1 MKKRFSPKA
10 VSSPEMNIRN
20 PDARYRKRRGRAF
33 LVFAALSVLSLSLAS
48 DASAQ
53 RSFSRKYPASRNVR
67 LELVNRFGRIEV
79 LAWDRNEIKV
89 TASMD
94 SPAARFSPAQSAD
107 ALVINVVNDNRGR
120 GEIGDVN
127 FQIWVPSSSTVE
139 IVTRRGNIIVRDV
152 SGSRV
157 RARSFEGDIELT
169 GIRAGTVVAENTV
182 GNITYD
188 GDIMS
193 GGEYVFSSTQGD
205 ISISIPANAAFRLVA
220 TAPTR
225 NIALGP
231 FPSGGLSFIGE
242 GRKVV
247 GNVGDGGASLTV
259 TNLRGSIKFFRR

>member
-1 MKKRFSPKA
+1 
-10 VSSPEMNIRN
+10 MNIRI
-20 PDARYRKRRGRAF
+20 PDARCRRRRGRAF
-33 LVFAALSVLSLSLAS
+33 LALFAVSLLSLSFAV
-48 DASAQ
+48 DVSAQ
-53 RSFSRKYPASRNVR
+53 RSFSRKYPARKNVR

-79 LAWDRNEIKV
+79 LAWNRNEIKV

-94 SPAARFSPAQSAD
+94 SPAARFNPEQSED

-127 FQIWVPSSSTVE
+127 FQIWVPSNSTVE
-139 IVTRRGNIIVRDV
+139 IATRRGNIIVRDV
-152 SGSRV
+152 SGTRV

-169 GIRAGTVVAENTV
+169 GIRAGTVMAENTM

-188 GDIMS
+188 GEITS

-205 ISISIPANAAFRLVA
+205 ISISIPADSAFRLVA
-220 TAPTR
+220 TAPMTR

-247 GNVGDGGASLTV
+247 GNIGDGGAALTV
-259 TNLRGSIKFFRR
+259 TNLRGTIKFFRR

>member
-1 MKKRFSPKA
+1 
-10 VSSPEMNIRN
+10 MNIRI
-20 PDARYRKRRGRAF
+20 PDARYKKRRGRAF
-33 LVFAALSVLSLSLAS
+33 LILAALSVLSLSLAT

-53 RSFSRKYPASRNVR
+53 RSFSRKYPARRNVR

-94 SPAARFSPAQSAD
+94 SPAARFNPAQSDD

-152 SGSRV
+152 SGNRV

-169 GIRAGTVVAENTV
+169 GIRAATVMAENTV

-205 ISISIPANAAFRLVA
+205 ISISIPASSGFRLNA
-220 TAPTR
+220 TAPLTR
-225 NIALGP
+225 SISLGT
-231 FPSGGLSFIGE
+231 FESRGLSYIGE

-247 GNVGDGGASLTV
+247 GTVGDGNTALTV
-259 TNLRGSIKFFRR
+259 INQRGRISFIRR

>member
-1 MKKRFSPKA
+1 
-10 VSSPEMNIRN
+10 MNIRI
-20 PDARYRKRRGRAF
+20 PDARYGRRTKRGF
-33 LVFAALSVLSLSLAS
+33 LVLAAASALFLSLA
-48 DASAQ
+48 APAYAQ
-53 RSFSRKYPASRNVR
+53 RSFSRKYPARQNVR
-67 LELVNRFGRIEV
+67 LELYNRFGRIEV
-79 LAWDRNEIKV
+79 LAWNRNEIKV
-89 TASMD
+89 TANMD
-94 SPAARFSPAQSAD
+94 SPAARFNPERSED

-127 FQIWVPSSSTVE
+127 FQIWVPSSTTVE

-152 SGSRV
+152 TGSRV

-169 GIRAGTVVAENTV
+169 GIRAGTVMAENTM

-188 GDIMS
+188 GEIMS

-220 TAPTR
+220 TAPMTR

-247 GNVGDGGASLTV
+247 GNIGDGGASLTV

>member
-1 MKKRFSPKA
+1 
-10 VSSPEMNIRN
+10 MNIAQ
-20 PDARYRKRRGRAF
+20 PDMPGNSKRRRAF
-33 LVFAALSVLSLSLAS
+33 FVLALVSIVSLSLA
-48 DASAQ
+48 AETFAQ
-53 RSFSRKYPASRNVR
+53 RSFSRRYPARQNVR
-67 LELVNRFGRIEV
+67 LELNNRFGKIEV
-79 LAWDRNEIKV
+79 LAWNRNEIKV

-94 SPAARFSPAQSAD
+94 SPVARFTPAQSED
-107 ALVINVVNDNRGR
+107 ALVINVVSDNRGR

-127 FQIWVPSSSTVE
+127 FQIWVPSNSTVE

-169 GIRAGTVVAENTV
+169 GIRSATVMAENTM
-182 GNITYD
+182 GNITFD
-188 GDIMS
+188 GEITS

-205 ISISIPANAAFRLVA
+205 ISISLPANSAFRLVA
-220 TAPTR
+220 TAPMTR
-225 NIALGP
+225 SIGLGP

-247 GNVGDGGASLTV
+247 GNVGDGAAASLTV

>member
-1 MKKRFSPKA
+1 
-10 VSSPEMNIRN
+10 MNIAQ
-20 PDARYRKRRGRAF
+20 PDARYRRRRGRAF
-33 LVFAALSVLSLSLAS
+33 LALAAFSILSLSLAA
-48 DASAQ
+48 DAYAQ
-53 RSFSRKYPASRNVR
+53 RSISRRYPARQNVR

-79 LAWDRNEIKV
+79 LAWNRNEIKV

-94 SPAARFSPAQSAD
+94 SPVARFNPAQSED
-107 ALVINVVNDNRGR
+107 ALVIDVVNDNRGR

-127 FQIWVPSSSTVE
+127 FQVWVPASSTVE

-152 SGSRV
+152 SGNRV

-169 GIRAGTVVAENTV
+169 GIRAGTVMAENTM
-182 GNITYD
+182 GNITFD
-188 GDIMS
+188 GEIAS

-205 ISISIPANAAFRLVA
+205 ISISIPFNSAFRLVA
-220 TAPTR
+220 TAPMTR

-247 GNVGDGGASLTV
+247 GNIGDGGASLTV

>member
-1 MKKRFSPKA
+1 
-10 VSSPEMNIRN
+10 MNIAR
-20 PDARYRKRRGRAF
+20 PDTPYKRRSRRA
-33 LVFAALSVLSLSLAS
+33 LLALAAAAFLSLSLS
-48 DASAQ
+48 VEVSAQ
-53 RSFSRKYPASRNVR
+53 RSFSRKYPARQNMR

-79 LAWDRNEIKV
+79 LAWNRNEIKV

-94 SPAARFSPAQSAD
+94 SPNARFNPEQSSD
-107 ALVINVVNDNRGR
+107 ALVIDVVSDNRGR

-127 FQIWVPSSSTVE
+127 FQIWVPANSTVE
-139 IVTRRGNIIVRDV
+139 IVTRRGNIVVRDV

-169 GIRAGTVVAENTV
+169 GIRAGAVMAENTM
-182 GNITYD
+182 GNITFD
-188 GDIMS
+188 GEIAS

-205 ISISIPANAAFRLVA
+205 ISISIPSNSAFRLVA
-220 TAPTR
+220 TAPMTR

>member
-1 MKKRFSPKA
+1 
-10 VSSPEMNIRN
+10 MNIRT
-20 PDARYRKRRGRAF
+20 PDVRYRRESRRA
-33 LVFAALSVLSLSLAS
+33 LLTLAAAAVLLLSSAAGV
-48 DASAQ
+48 SAQ
-53 RSFSRKYPASRNVR
+53 KNFSRKYPARQNVR
-67 LELVNRFGRIEV
+67 LELVNRFGKIEV
-79 LAWDRNEIKV
+79 LAWNRNEIKV
-89 TASMD
+89 TANMD
-94 SPAARFSPAQSAD
+94 SPAARFNPELSED

-127 FQIWVPSSSTVE
+127 FQIWVPSNSTVE

-152 SGSRV
+152 TGNRV

-169 GIRAGTVVAENTV
+169 GIRAATVMAENTM

-188 GDIMS
+188 GEIMS

>member
-1 MKKRFSPKA
+1 
-10 VSSPEMNIRN
+10 MNI
-20 PDARYRKRRGRAF
+20 ARPLAIDERRRIRRAL
-33 LVFAALSVLSLSLAS
+33 LVLAAVCVLSLSF

-53 RSFSRKYPASRNVR
+53 RSFSRRYPARQNVR

-79 LAWDRNEIKV
+79 LAWNRNEIKV

-94 SPAARFSPAQSAD
+94 SPAARFNPAQSAD
-107 ALVINVVNDNRGR
+107 ALVIDVVSDNRGR

-127 FQIWVPSSSTVE
+127 FQVWVPSNSTVE
-139 IVTRRGNIIVRDV
+139 IVTKRGNIIVRDV
-152 SGSRV
+152 SGTRV

-169 GIRAGTVVAENTV
+169 GIRAATVMAENTI
-182 GNITYD
+182 GNITFD
-188 GDIMS
+188 GEIAS

-205 ISISIPANAAFRLVA
+205 ISISIPSNAAFRLVA
-220 TAPTR
+220 TAPMTR
-225 NIALGP
+225 SIALGP
-231 FPSGGLSFIGE
+231 FPSVGLNFIGE